1 MCTFQVEARK
11 QTDEDAPI
19 VRDVY
24 FTTPT
29 EELHLITYNETTSR
43 WSQQLAQDIDEWTEN
58 GSGFVVTM
66 IVRAYCT
73 FITYN
78 SRFGGYKK
86 DLPDSFYNYG
96 KIINIINTP
105 KEATDFLKVCIN
117 IATEGYTEVDKTTE
131 ALRREK
137 GITVEY

>member
-1 MCTFQVEARK
+1 
-11 QTDEDAPI
+11 
-19 VRDVY
+19 
-24 FTTPT
+24 
-29 EELHLITYNETTSR
+29 
-43 WSQQLAQDIDEWTEN
+43 
-58 GSGFVVTM
+58 M

-86 DLPDSFYNYG
+86 DLPDSFYNHG

-105 KEATDFLKVCIN
+105 KEATDCLKVCIN

-137 GITVEY
+137 GITVEYETIDRNPYIEDAFSAYETPFRIHDIPTLAKELTTKFNCTTTAKKRNAL